1 MDQAVFPS
9 LQQSTL
15 RMSALSVIRESILN
29 GTLRPGQQLVQAEIA
44 AQMNVSRAPIREAL
58 RQLEEEGLVESIPYR
73 GTFVSRVTRRDILE
87 LYSLRGALE
96 SMAARLAISRCSDQ
110 EIARLEEIVARM
122 TRAADSA
129 DYQDLN
135 AADVEF
141 HMQLCA
147 LSDHRHLLR
156 TWKTNVNLIR
166 RILSFRNRLSTPNV
180 VVAMHKP
187 IVEAIMNRDAA
198 AAQRAI
204 EAHCIDSG
212 EALASIW
219 PEDDADLSREVAHIY
234 ANLGH

>member
-15 RMSALSVIRESILN
+15 RMSALSVIRDNILS
-29 GTLRPGQQLVQAEIA
+29 GALRPGQQLVQAEIA

-73 GTFVSRVTRRDILE
+73 GTFVSRVTQRDILE

-96 SMAARLAISRCSDQ
+96 SMAARLAISRCNEQD
-110 EIARLEEIVARM
+110 IAQLEAIVARM
-122 TRAADSA
+122 SEAADAA
-129 DYQDLN
+129 DYQAINVADL
-135 AADVEF
+135 EF
-141 HMQLCA
+141 HTQLCV
-147 LSDHRHLLR
+147 LSDHQHLLR
-156 TWKTNVNLIR
+156 TWKINANLIR
-166 RILSFRNRLSTPNV
+166 RILSFRNRLSTPHV

-187 IVEAIMNRDAA
+187 IVEAIGNRDAV

-212 EALASIW
+212 EALSSIW
-219 PEDDADLSREVAHIY
+219 PDDEADLGREVAHIY
-234 ANLGH
+234 ADLGH